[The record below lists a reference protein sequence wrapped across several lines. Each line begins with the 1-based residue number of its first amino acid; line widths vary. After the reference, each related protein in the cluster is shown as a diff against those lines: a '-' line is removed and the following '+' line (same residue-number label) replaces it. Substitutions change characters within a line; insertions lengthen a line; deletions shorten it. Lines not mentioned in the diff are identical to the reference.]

1 MRGVGAW
8 RDDKSAHWVELI
20 AEPALEC
27 RLVRDLHCGARAKA
41 VREGLVGSRSA
52 VTKACTSA
60 ECSKDSFAAALAERA
75 SLVYSAAP
83 RHFKAM
89 GAGSSKRR
97 KAEVEVMPVSAAES
111 GQQNGGSTGGLAA
124 VISSTQAPAGTR
136 TRVTRSPEPGDK
148 PQEEGSGAAAA
159 GASTEPPPMEFD
171 VQVRAGNGDTF
182 KVFVNE
188 RMKVSDLHEK
198 ISNLFACAPSAVR
211 LVYKSKVLSHK
222 PGETLGSFGI
232 MPSEKPKPMLQLV
245 VVRARLPCHAS
256 RALHTRTRPAAAGLF
271 FAALAAF
278 ILHAYILFADISSHA
293 LFVSR
298 LRCAQV
304 RDGAAPKV
312 EPPKP
317 KPAAQTQKAGSWRSR
332 RASG

>member
-1 MRGVGAW
+1 MRGLVP
-8 RDDKSAHWVELI
+8 RKTSRR
-20 AEPALEC
+20 ALLLRRSLSLERGLQQ
-27 RLVRDLHCGARAKA
+27 RL
-41 VREGLVGSRSA
+41 
-52 VTKACTSA
+52 
-60 ECSKDSFAAALAERA
+60 FAAALAERA

-111 GQQNGGSTGGLAA
+111 GQQNGGSAGGLAA

-222 PGETLGSFGI
+222 PGETWAALGSCRVRSRCCSSWWYARAT
-232 MPSEKPKPMLQLV
+232 MP
-245 VVRARLPCHAS
+245 RIARSAHAHAS
-256 RALHTRTRPAAAGLF
+256 RRGRPVFLRLSLLLFCMRTFYSPT
-271 FAALAAF
+271 
-278 ILHAYILFADISSHA
+278 SSHA

>member
-1 MRGVGAW
+1 
-8 RDDKSAHWVELI
+8 
-20 AEPALEC
+20 
-27 RLVRDLHCGARAKA
+27 
-41 VREGLVGSRSA
+41 
-52 VTKACTSA
+52 
-60 ECSKDSFAAALAERA
+60 
-75 SLVYSAAP
+75 
-83 RHFKAM
+83 
-89 GAGSSKRR
+89 
-97 KAEVEVMPVSAAES
+97 MPVSAAES
-111 GQQNGGSTGGLAA
+111 GQQNGGSAGGLAA

-198 ISNLFACAPSAVR
+198 ISNLFACALSAVR

-245 VVRARLPCHAS
+245 VVRARLPMPRIARSAHAHAS
-256 RALHTRTRPAAAGLF
+256 RRGRPVFLRLSLLLFCMRTFYSPT
-271 FAALAAF
+271 
-278 ILHAYILFADISSHA
+278 SSHA

>member
-1 MRGVGAW
+1 
-8 RDDKSAHWVELI
+8 
-20 AEPALEC
+20 
-27 RLVRDLHCGARAKA
+27 
-41 VREGLVGSRSA
+41 
-52 VTKACTSA
+52 
-60 ECSKDSFAAALAERA
+60 
-75 SLVYSAAP
+75 
-83 RHFKAM
+83 M

-245 VVRARLPCHAS
+245 VVRARLPMPRIARSAHAHAS
-256 RALHTRTRPAAAGLF
+256 RRGRPFFCGSRCFYFACVHFIRRYLISPSLCVSSALRAGTRRRGAKG
-271 FAALAAF
+271 
-278 ILHAYILFADISSHA
+278 
-293 LFVSR
+293 
-298 LRCAQV
+298 
-304 RDGAAPKV
+304 GAAKAEAGRADAKGGQLAQPASERIIEAAPAKV
-312 EPPKP
+312 
-317 KPAAQTQKAGSWRSR
+317 
-332 RASG
+332 

>member
-1 MRGVGAW
+1 
-8 RDDKSAHWVELI
+8 
-20 AEPALEC
+20 
-27 RLVRDLHCGARAKA
+27 
-41 VREGLVGSRSA
+41 
-52 VTKACTSA
+52 
-60 ECSKDSFAAALAERA
+60 
-75 SLVYSAAP
+75 
-83 RHFKAM
+83 
-89 GAGSSKRR
+89 
-97 KAEVEVMPVSAAES
+97 
-111 GQQNGGSTGGLAA
+111 
-124 VISSTQAPAGTR
+124 
-136 TRVTRSPEPGDK
+136 
-148 PQEEGSGAAAA
+148 
-159 GASTEPPPMEFD
+159 MEFD

-245 VVRARLPCHAS
+245 VVRARLPMPRIESSAHAHAS
-256 RALHTRTRPAAAGLF
+256 RRGRPVFLRLSLLLFCMRTFYSPT
-271 FAALAAF
+271 
-278 ILHAYILFADISSHA
+278 SSHA

-312 EPPKP
+312 EPPKRTYTALRKLAIQDLLHEANNYDASP
-317 KPAAQTQKAGSWRSR
+317 DACFDIWLKA
-332 RASG
+332 

>member
-1 MRGVGAW
+1 
-8 RDDKSAHWVELI
+8 
-20 AEPALEC
+20 
-27 RLVRDLHCGARAKA
+27 
-41 VREGLVGSRSA
+41 
-52 VTKACTSA
+52 
-60 ECSKDSFAAALAERA
+60 
-75 SLVYSAAP
+75 
-83 RHFKAM
+83 
-89 GAGSSKRR
+89 
-97 KAEVEVMPVSAAES
+97 MPVSAAES
-111 GQQNGGSTGGLAA
+111 GQQNGGSAGGLAA

-245 VVRARLPCHAS
+245 VVRARLPMPRIALCT
-256 RALHTRTRPAAAGLF
+256 RARVPQRPAFFCVSRCFYFACVHFIRRSHLTLSLCLVCVARRYETARRQRWSRQSRSRPRRRKRRAAG
-271 FAALAAF
+271 AAGER
-278 ILHAYILFADISSHA
+278 ADN
-293 LFVSR
+293 R
-298 LRCAQV
+298 G
-304 RDGAAPKV
+304 GAREGMSGVADS
-312 EPPKP
+312 
-317 KPAAQTQKAGSWRSR
+317 TQGDTI
-332 RASG
+332 

>member
-1 MRGVGAW
+1 
-8 RDDKSAHWVELI
+8 
-20 AEPALEC
+20 
-27 RLVRDLHCGARAKA
+27 
-41 VREGLVGSRSA
+41 
-52 VTKACTSA
+52 
-60 ECSKDSFAAALAERA
+60 
-75 SLVYSAAP
+75 
-83 RHFKAM
+83 M

-245 VVRARLPCHAS
+245 VVRARLPMPRIALCT
-256 RALHTRTRPAAAGLF
+256 RARVPQRPAF
-271 FAALAAF
+271 FC
-278 ILHAYILFADISSHA
+278 
-293 LFVSR
+293 VSR
-298 LRCAQV
+298 CFYFACVHFIRRYLISRSLCVSSALRAGT
-304 RDGAAPKV
+304 RRRGAKGGAAKAEAGRADAKGGQLAQPASERIIEAAPAKV
-312 EPPKP
+312 
-317 KPAAQTQKAGSWRSR
+317 
-332 RASG
+332 

>member
-1 MRGVGAW
+1 
-8 RDDKSAHWVELI
+8 
-20 AEPALEC
+20 
-27 RLVRDLHCGARAKA
+27 
-41 VREGLVGSRSA
+41 
-52 VTKACTSA
+52 
-60 ECSKDSFAAALAERA
+60 
-75 SLVYSAAP
+75 
-83 RHFKAM
+83 
-89 GAGSSKRR
+89 
-97 KAEVEVMPVSAAES
+97 MPVSAAES
-111 GQQNGGSTGGLAA
+111 GQQNGGSAGGLAA

-245 VVRARLPCHAS
+245 VVRARIPMPRIALCT
-256 RALHTRTRPAAAGLF
+256 RARPAAAGLF
-271 FAALAAF
+271 FASLAAF
-278 ILHAYILFADISSHA
+278 ILHAYILFADLISPSLCVSSA
-293 LFVSR
+293 LR
-298 LRCAQV
+298 AGTRRRGAKG
-304 RDGAAPKV
+304 GAAKAEAGRADAKGGQLAQPASERIIEAAPAKV
-312 EPPKP
+312 
-317 KPAAQTQKAGSWRSR
+317 
-332 RASG
+332 

>member
-1 MRGVGAW
+1 
-8 RDDKSAHWVELI
+8 
-20 AEPALEC
+20 
-27 RLVRDLHCGARAKA
+27 
-41 VREGLVGSRSA
+41 
-52 VTKACTSA
+52 
-60 ECSKDSFAAALAERA
+60 
-75 SLVYSAAP
+75 
-83 RHFKAM
+83 M

-111 GQQNGGSTGGLAA
+111 GQQNGGSAGGLAA

-245 VVRARLPCHAS
+245 VVRARLPMPRIALCT
-256 RALHTRTRPAAAGLF
+256 RARPAAAGLF
-271 FAALAAF
+271 LQ
-278 ILHAYILFADISSHA
+278 LSLLLFCMRTFYSPISSHP